1 MHGQGHFSSAYTI
14 RQQKCSFFLFFFI
27 FYFLLSK
34 IDLGFANGTYS
45 LRDTVMLHEELESP

>member
-14 RQQKCSFFLFFFI
+14 RQQKCSFFL
-27 FYFLLSK
+27 LSK
-34 IDLGFANGTYS
+34 IDLGFANGTDS